1 MVKAESFKSPKL
13 PAPIGPYSQAI
24 KFSAGSMVYVAGMT
38 SMNGDNELVGE
49 GDVKAQARQCI
60 ENVAAALEAAGAGLE
75 NVVRTTVYLLD
86 IADFA
91 DVNGVY
97 AEYFKEPYP
106 ARVAFQAAALPRKEF
121 LVEIDAIAALP

>member
-1 MVKAESFKSPKL
+1 MGTTSSSEKATV
-13 PAPIGPYSQAI
+13 I
-24 KFSAGSMVYVAGMT
+24 
-38 SMNGDNELVGE
+38 
-49 GDVKAQARQCI
+49 KAQARQCI

>member
-24 KFSAGSMVYVAGMT
+24 KFSAGSMIFVAGMT

-49 GDVKAQARQCI
+49 GDVKAQTRQCI
-60 ENVAAALEAAGAGLE
+60 ENVAAALEAAGGGLE

-97 AEYFKEPYP
+97 AEYFTEPYP